1 MKKKIIS
8 LWKNLLILFKILL
21 VLWTLYSLTALLVLN
36 VFQWIV
42 IWFFGSFLF
51 IYCPNEILNSI
62 KKKITSKR
70 KHTNI
75 NFENLDSNNIDERSS
90 KSQSTYNSSKSD
102 SIEKVLRMQ
111 KEFELK
117 QLEENY
123 NIICQHLEDNNNE
136 LVKNVGEIISDTYRS
151 FGIEILVSNASFY
164 ANQVIFKIV
173 PHEGVRIKT
182 ILSFKDDLSLRLG
195 TNIDMEVFSQLG
207 YIGIIIPIDF
217 FKM

>member
-21 VLWTLYSLTALLVLN
+21 VLWTLYSLTALVVLN

-42 IWFFGSFLF
+42 IWFLGFFLF

-62 KKKITSKR
+62 KKKITSRHKR
-70 KHTNI
+70 SNM
-75 NFENLDSNNIDERSS
+75 NFENLDNNNINKHSS
-90 KSQSTYNSSKSD
+90 NSQSIYNSSKNN
-102 SIEKVLRMQ
+102 SIAKVLRMQ

-123 NIICQHLEDNNNE
+123 NTICQYLEDNNNE
-136 LVKNVGEIISDTYRS
+136 LVKNVGRIISDTYRS

-164 ANQVIFKIV
+164 TNQVIFKIV

-207 YIGIIIPIDF
+207 CIGIIIPIDF